1 MACESASVPFSTA
14 LFPFDTISRKGL
26 RTRLWMS
33 SAMLIDVPG
42 WLCEEDD
49 WVYNEDMRNQVRVML
64 VGNKYKKL

>member
-1 MACESASVPFSTA
+1 
-14 LFPFDTISRKGL
+14 
-26 RTRLWMS
+26 MS